1 MLATCRTS
9 PLTPHMD
16 PRFSLQGGT
25 AIPFIIVATTQIH
38 IHMYVHAHPT
48 CLSKTIPAKSRSE
61 AKDSDLR
68 LHGTGVFLIYFLF
81 HCSESA
87 FGFLGGSFAPAAFS
101 SNFLQF
107 SPAEFC
113 PNSRQMFSLSSYETF
128 TLLN

>member
-1 MLATCRTS
+1 
-9 PLTPHMD
+9 MD
-16 PRFSLQGGT
+16 PHFSLQRGT
-25 AIPFIIVATTQIH
+25 AIPFIIVAMTQIH
-38 IHMYVHAHPT
+38 IHMYVHAHPA
-48 CLSKTIPAKSRSE
+48 CLSKTIPAKSRSK
-61 AKDSDLR
+61 AKDLDLK
-68 LHGTGVFLIYFLF
+68 LHGTDVFLVFLLLF